1 NAPDGS
7 EVRPLLLFGERY
19 KIVIEKDRV
28 ALLPRS
34 VLERQGDQVSE
45 ATARNRV
52 LAGKQPVVGV
62 HAKLVSAGHRL
73 GDEVATHPASCRCRD
88 GSRKERPDVRS
99 G

>member
-1 NAPDGS
+1 MS
-7 EVRPLLLFGERY
+7 PLLLVGKRY
-19 KIVIEKDRV
+19 EVVVEKDRV

-45 ATARNRV
+45 ATPRHRV

-73 GDEVATHPASCRCRD
+73 GDEVATHLASRRCRD
-88 GSRKERPDVRS
+88 GGRKEKPDVRS
-99 G
+99 VARA